1 MTFDKLD
8 ILIQDSLISIST
20 FNLEIKSV
28 ENKSSRSSFPFF
40 KKIYVSIS
48 YPFSA
53 GLGVWRD
60 VWGVQ
65 EFVLLVSGTKVIL
78 ENGCIDLTSIK
89 VQVQDGD
96 LGAGDE
102 KEIVVTYILIY
113 S

>member
-1 MTFDKLD
+1 M
-8 ILIQDSLISIST
+8 
-20 FNLEIKSV
+20 
-28 ENKSSRSSFPFF
+28 
-40 KKIYVSIS
+40 
-48 YPFSA
+48 
-53 GLGVWRD
+53 
-60 VWGVQ
+60 Q